1 MAINPSNTGAFTH
14 SSHWGAFNVTVRDGD
29 IADVQPLHDPDPSPL
44 LRNLP
49 GSLRHP
55 ARVERPVARRGWLE
69 HGPGPNRHRGS
80 DAYIAIPWD
89 EALDM
94 AAAELKRVIGA
105 HGNQA
110 IFGGSYG
117 WASAGIFHHSQSQ
130 LHRFLNLIGGYTAH
144 RNSYSIGASL
154 VLLPHLV
161 GSSATV
167 FRRATA
173 WSVIAKHTDLLVAFG
188 GLPLKN
194 TFVAPGGN
202 ARHGLRQHLDAAH
215 QRGMQIAHFSPLRD
229 DVVPE
234 ANARWY
240 PLAPLSDVAVMLA
253 LAHVLIDEKLHDT
266 NFLERY
272 CHGADRFI
280 DYVLGKA
287 DGVAKT
293 PEWAAQHSGIAAND
307 LRSLA
312 RQMARQRTLVTV
324 SYSLQRAQH
333 GEQPV
338 WAALS
343 LAALLGQIGLP
354 GGGFGHGYG
363 SMGDVGN
370 ATASLPLPSLP
381 EGRNAVRDFIP
392 VARIADLLL
401 QPGETFAYNGA
412 TYTYPD
418 IRLVYWAGGNPFH
431 HHQDLNRLRKALAR
445 PDTLIVNE
453 PYWTA
458 MARHADLVFPATTS
472 LERNDIGSGRADA
485 RIVAMHRPVAPVG
498 EARSDHDIFA
508 ALAQRFGVREDFTE
522 GRDERGWLEHLYT
535 TIRDAFADINATA
548 PPFEEFWAQG
558 SLEVPD
564 TDAARV
570 MLEAFRQDPV
580 ANPLKT
586 PSGKIQLFSE
596 TVAGFGYDDC
606 PGHAAWLESDEW
618 LGSANTARFPLALVA
633 NNPATRLHSQLD
645 IGPYSQASKVAGRE
659 PARMHPDD
667 AAARGIVAGDVIRL
681 YNDRGSCL
689 AGAVL
694 TTDVRRGVVQLSTG
708 AWFDPD
714 DPRTDLAMCVHGNPN
729 MLTRDIGTSQ
739 LTQGCS
745 GQHALVEIERFSGA
759 APQVTAFEPPKI
771 DGRDASPQNLSAIP
785 AAPQR

>member
-1 MAINPSNTGAFTH
+1 MTDSHTVPH
-14 SSHWGAFNVTVRDGD
+14 SSHWGAFDVTVRDGD
-29 IADVQPLHDPDPSPL
+29 IASVQPMHDPDPSPL
-44 LRNLP
+44 LGNLP

-55 ARVERPVARRGWLE
+55 VRIETPVARRGWLE
-69 HGPGPNRHRGS
+69 RGPGPTRDRGNDS
-80 DAYIAIPWD
+80 FVAISWD
-89 EALDM
+89 EALDR
-94 AAAELKRVIGA
+94 AADELKRVVA
-105 HGNQA
+105 QHGNRA

-117 WASAGIFHHSQSQ
+117 WASAGMFHQSQSQ
-130 LHRFLNLIGGYTAH
+130 LHRFLNLIGGFTAH

-173 WSVIAKHTDLLVAFG
+173 WDVIARHTDLMVAFG

-202 ARHGLRQHLDAAH
+202 ARHHLRQHLDAAH
-215 QRGMQIAHFSPLRD
+215 RRGMQIAHFSPLRD

-234 ANARWY
+234 AQARWY
-240 PLAPLSDVAVMLA
+240 PLAPLSDVAVMLG
-253 LAHVLIDEKLHDT
+253 LAHTLVSEGLHDAA
-266 NFLERY
+266 FLERY

-280 DYVLGKA
+280 AYVLGQH
-287 DGVAKT
+287 DGVVKSA
-293 PEWAAQHSGIAAND
+293 EWAQRHSGIAADD
-307 LRSLA
+307 LRALA
-312 RQMARQRTLVTV
+312 REMAAKRTLITV

-370 ATASLPLPSLP
+370 ATASLNLPSLS

-412 TYTYPD
+412 DYTYPD

-431 HHQDLNRLRKALAR
+431 HHQDLNRLRRALAR

-453 PYWTA
+453 PYWTP

-485 RIVAMHRPVAPVG
+485 RIVAMHRAVAPVG
-498 EARSDHDIFA
+498 GARSDHDIFA
-508 ALAQRFGVREDFTE
+508 GLAERFGVRDAFTE
-522 GRDERGWLEHLYT
+522 GRDERAWLEYMYDR
-535 TIRDAFADINATA
+535 IREAFGELNAAT
-548 PPFEEFWAQG
+548 PSFEEFWKNG
-558 SLEVPD
+558 SLAVPD
-564 TDAARV
+564 TDAQRV
-570 MLEAFRQDPV
+570 MLEAFRTDPV

-586 PSGKIQLFSE
+586 PSGRIQLYSE
-596 TVAGFGYDDC
+596 TLAGFGYADC
-606 PGHAAWLESDEW
+606 PGHATWLESEEW
-618 LGSANTARFPLALVA
+618 LGAPRAATFPLALVA
-633 NNPATRLHSQLD
+633 NNPASRLHSQLD
-645 IGPYSQASKVAGRE
+645 VGAYSQASKVAGRE
-659 PARMHPDD
+659 PVRLHPDD
-667 AAARGIVAGDVIRL
+667 AAARGIAAGDVVRL
-681 YNDRGSCL
+681 FNDRGSCL

-708 AWFDPD
+708 AWFDPA
-714 DPRTDLAMCVHGNPN
+714 DPRAEIAMCIHGNPN
-729 MLTRDIGTSQ
+729 MLTRDIGTSK
-739 LTQGCS
+739 LSQGCS
-745 GQHALVEIERFSGA
+745 GQHALVEVERFTGV
-759 APQVTAFEPPKI
+759 APPVKAFVPPEI
-771 DGRDASPQNLSAIP
+771 Q
-785 AAPQR
+785 QRS